1 MPRILAG
8 FSDWHARSSAIF
20 CPFLVMMKT
29 SPAAASRR
37 SSENRD
43 FASYAAITFMSHTI
57 ARPVRPVNLRL
68 PKSSYSL
75 HFPVR
80 ISSGN
85 TIFAKTP
92 TSARRPARPLRRRG
106 SNLIEERNED
116 GLRLQS
122 LRVLI
127 RPAPNRTGGFP
138 ASPVASSQL
147 FRVSKLLSQQARQI
161 SPMPRIP
168 MPGIEQIVITLAGA

>member
-20 CPFLVMMKT
+20 CPFRVMIKT

-43 FASYAAITFMSHTI
+43 FASYAAITFMNHII

-116 GLRLQS
+116 GLRRQS

-127 RPAPNRTGGFP
+127 PPPRTERVDFP
-138 ASPVASSQL
+138 HLQSL
-147 FRVSKLLSQQARQI
+147 QANPSGCQNF
-161 SPMPRIP
+161 
-168 MPGIEQIVITLAGA
+168 